1 MWHGD
6 LSNNLPINP
15 SRQVWFKYKVHYRKY
30 LDRLTAKFIGLI
42 EERFPVTSVPAIREF
57 YCFPLSQSTTKFCV
71 RTFLSVRTL

>member
-57 YCFPLSQSTTKFCV
+57 YCFPSRNPRQSFV
-71 RTFLSVRTL
+71 FARSFR